1 MYTYKNKTFT
11 SRKIKKLKPKSN
23 DQGAVAANEYMDSR
37 NEKGDAA
44 RMQVV
49 NGLRSSDQINGTFTD
64 HQINGGHKCSFPLH
78 QCYIRQD
85 SATKLNL
92 LPQQGL
98 QIISKIILAPKREEI
113 FIFNKPISN
122 LKLTKLF
129 LEN

>member
-49 NGLRSSDQINGTFTD
+49 NGLRSSDQINVFIYIYKWNFHRSSDKWKT
-64 HQINGGHKCSFPLH
+64 NVASLSMLH
-78 QCYIRQD
+78 PAGLYVIAKVCYQAKS
-85 SATKLNL
+85 SAPTRAANYL
-92 LPQQGL
+92 
-98 QIISKIILAPKREEI
+98 
-113 FIFNKPISN
+113 
-122 LKLTKLF
+122 
-129 LEN
+129 